1 VTERTEELSDHQW
14 VAIDVAAEALGV
26 TEGQA
31 RRIAK
36 KDHWRHDH
44 GWPRA
49 YNFGDI
55 VKSHKKRKET
65 P

>member
-1 VTERTEELSDHQW
+1 MTERTDELSDFQW

-49 YNFGDI
+49 YNFADI
-55 VKSHKKRKET
+55 RKSHTNRKKK
-65 P
+65 